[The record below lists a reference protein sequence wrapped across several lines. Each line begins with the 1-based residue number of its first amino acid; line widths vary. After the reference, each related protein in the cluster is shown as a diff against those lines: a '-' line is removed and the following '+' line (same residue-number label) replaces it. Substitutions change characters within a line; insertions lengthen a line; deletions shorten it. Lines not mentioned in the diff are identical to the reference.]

1 MKLATVKTATIC
13 TLAAFLLLMPTYSQT
28 APVGL
33 QISPA
38 SIDFGET
45 EVNSD
50 STPRTI
56 SLSNRTNSNIAMQQ
70 VITSGIDFSAK
81 NDCGQTLA
89 PGAQCTIQ
97 VSFKPVIPGMR
108 IGNLDVMGSDP
119 ASPHF
124 IPLTGT
130 GK

>member
-1 MKLATVKTATIC
+1 
-13 TLAAFLLLMPTYSQT
+13 
-28 APVGL
+28 
-33 QISPA
+33 
-38 SIDFGET
+38 
-45 EVNSD
+45 
-50 STPRTI
+50 
-56 SLSNRTNSNIAMQQ
+56 LSNPTKSNIAMEQI
-70 VITSGIDFSAK
+70 ITSGIDFTQK

-97 VSFKPVIPGMR
+97 AFFKPAISGLR